1 MLTAVIAYPPV
12 PGGKAASVN
21 DAKAKAVPGVR
32 QVVQIPSG
40 VAVLADGYW
49 GAKLGRDAP
58 EIQWDHGSNAPLSS
72 EGISK
77 QLAARAAAGGA
88 VRPNEGDGKAAA
100 PAEKNEAEDEAPDL
114 LH

>member
-1 MLTAVIAYPPV
+1 MLRAVLGPPPV
-12 PGGKAASVN
+12 PGGKAVSVN

-49 GAKLGRDAP
+49 AAKLGRDAL
-58 EIQWDHGSNAPLSS
+58 EIQWDHRANASLSS

-77 QLAARAAAGGA
+77 MLSPRALAGGA
-88 VRPNEGDGKAAA
+88 VGGNEGGAKAPT
-100 PAEKNEAEDEAPDL
+100 PAKKIEAEYEGPP
-114 LH
+114 